1 MSKTIKNKKQNLH
14 LEIPSFRSPQ
24 VNKYKSSQTLMLIK
38 KKTVNTTSTNQN
50 TKSTELNEIDEMI
63 DKRNKFYS
71 RTLLNPY
78 IPLTRIEKVKEIT
91 EMDTTSANRLK
102 RYSFLFEQIKHE
114 IYNINNMNLNST
126 EHIEGLIEEKDES
139 NYYNK
144 EDNFD
149 DIVDNE
155 ALNENINTIIPSNS
169 KENESM
175 KKTKIR
181 NRNIKIV
188 GMHKQKDIKITK
200 YFNNVNNNI
209 HINSVYNNKTILD
222 SEEKTSKS
230 SYQSC
235 NCIIY

>member
-1 MSKTIKNKKQNLH
+1 
-14 LEIPSFRSPQ
+14 
-24 VNKYKSSQTLMLIK
+24 MLIK

-102 RYSFLFEQIKHE
+102 RYSFLFEQIKQE

-126 EHIEGLIEEKDES
+126 KHIEGLIEEKDES

-155 ALNENINTIIPSNS
+155 ALN
-169 KENESM
+169 
-175 KKTKIR
+175 
-181 NRNIKIV
+181 
-188 GMHKQKDIKITK
+188 
-200 YFNNVNNNI
+200 
-209 HINSVYNNKTILD
+209 
-222 SEEKTSKS
+222 
-230 SYQSC
+230 
-235 NCIIY
+235 

>member
-1 MSKTIKNKKQNLH
+1 
-14 LEIPSFRSPQ
+14 
-24 VNKYKSSQTLMLIK
+24 MLIK

-102 RYSFLFEQIKHE
+102 RYSFLFEQIKQE

-126 EHIEGLIEEKDES
+126 KHIEGLIEEKDES

-155 ALNENINTIIPSNS
+155 ALNENINTII
-169 KENESM
+169 
-175 KKTKIR
+175 
-181 NRNIKIV
+181 
-188 GMHKQKDIKITK
+188 
-200 YFNNVNNNI
+200 
-209 HINSVYNNKTILD
+209 L
-222 SEEKTSKS
+222 
-230 SYQSC
+230 
-235 NCIIY
+235 